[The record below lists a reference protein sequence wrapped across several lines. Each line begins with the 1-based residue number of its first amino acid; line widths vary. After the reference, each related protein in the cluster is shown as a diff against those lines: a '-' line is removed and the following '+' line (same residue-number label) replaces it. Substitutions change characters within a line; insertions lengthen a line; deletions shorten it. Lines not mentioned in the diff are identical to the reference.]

1 MPRINQNLI
10 QNSLFRYVFV
20 GGMAYIIDIGVLILC
35 YEVLHTPR
43 GVAAGVSFW
52 AGLLFSFGM
61 QKFVAFQDFQKE
73 VKAISK
79 QVFWYAGLVAFN
91 YFLTIVVVS
100 YFPGKDII
108 LSRTLA
114 VAITT
119 LWNYLIFKNIIF
131 KSSQDRSKENK
142 SKQDKAEGD

>member
-1 MPRINQNLI
+1 MSIHKNLI
-10 QNSLFRYVFV
+10 HNSLFRYVFV
-20 GGMAYIIDIGVLILC
+20 GGMAYIIDIGVLIIC

-43 GVAAGVSFW
+43 GVAVGLSFW

-61 QKFVAFQDFQKE
+61 QKFVAFQDFQRE
-73 VKAISK
+73 VKAISR
-79 QVFWYAGLVAFN
+79 QAFWYAGLVAFN
-91 YFLTIVVVS
+91 YFLTIAIVS

-119 LWNYLIFKNIIF
+119 LWNYLIFRNIIF
-131 KSSQDRSKENK
+131 KGSQNHPKEPK
-142 SKQDKAEGD
+142 PKPQKDEDS